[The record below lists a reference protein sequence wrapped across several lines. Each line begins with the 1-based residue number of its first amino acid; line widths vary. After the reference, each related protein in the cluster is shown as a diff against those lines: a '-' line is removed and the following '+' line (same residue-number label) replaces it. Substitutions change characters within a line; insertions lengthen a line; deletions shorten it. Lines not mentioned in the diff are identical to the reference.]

1 MNTRQSVKKAGAI
14 VPWIILAAVF
24 PLLSLFAG
32 CTFLETK
39 GAQTVSEESVGT
51 WTMETYQQFLADN
64 QKHINHLYS
73 DDYEDYL
80 FLVDT
85 DEGARPIQDLISAE
99 TVRSLWT
106 GKEHLS
112 DSEKVSLYYS
122 YIEGHF
128 TYIPTPNK
136 WPVLE
141 QTLKSREGDCKG
153 LSLLLISLLL
163 SADLECYGAINH
175 GHMWVNVK
183 VGGKWKV
190 LETDS
195 DPDRNT
201 IYQSPGFYELPLF
214 KVYHHKT
221 QKRVRKK
228 EQEMG

>member
-1 MNTRQSVKKAGAI
+1 M
-14 VPWIILAAVF
+14 AVCT
-24 PLLSLFAG
+24 LLSLVAG
-32 CTFLETK
+32 CAILETK
-39 GAQTVSEESVGT
+39 RAHSPAEESVGT

-85 DEGARPIQDLISAE
+85 DNGARPIQDLINIES
-99 TVRSLWT
+99 VRSLLVRA
-106 GKEHLS
+106 GKENLS
-112 DSEKVSLYYS
+112 ESEKINLCYG
-122 YIEGHF
+122 YIIRHF
-128 TYIPTPNK
+128 TYISIPNK

-141 QTLKSREGDCKG
+141 QTLKNREGDCKG

-163 SADLECYGAINH
+163 SEDLECYAAINH

-183 VGGKWKV
+183 VDGKWQV

-195 DPDRNT
+195 DPERNV
-201 IYQSPGFYELPLF
+201 IYKSPGFYNLPLF
-214 KVYHHKT
+214 KVYQYKT

-228 EQEMG
+228 EHELG